1 MITKTIRFKFFLE
14 RKSTSILLW
23 VLTLISAMLAIKSS
37 NEPVINLFKQTR
49 IEKYLL
55 QFPNANNF
63 IWDISIGFI
72 LSVIFYIIVVYFP
85 ERQKQ
90 KDISPFINN
99 KCESIIFSA
108 YSLIQELIRLSN
120 LPYNYKSL
128 TQEQLNEI
136 CKVVNPKEHIFK
148 FATTIADITQNHL
161 GYKIYNNWARI
172 VNEIDETT
180 RFPYIDSGLLK
191 RLYKLFNN
199 FLRYTAKDLA
209 VVEKL
214 NNNSLVSWSPTFYE
228 FYLETKALRDYYVLY
243 SKSDFK
249 NDPWK

>member
-1 MITKTIRFKFFLE
+1 MISKTIRLKFFLQ
-14 RKSTSILLW
+14 RKSTSILL
-23 VLTLISAMLAIKSS
+23 LTLTFIFIILAIKSS
-37 NEPVINLFKQTR
+37 NEPIIAIFKNTP

-72 LSVIFYIIVVYFP
+72 LSVIFYVIVVYFP
-85 ERQKQ
+85 ERQKK

-99 KCESIIFSA
+99 KCESIIFSS
-108 YSLIQELIRLSN
+108 YSLIQEIIRLSN
-120 LPYNYKSL
+120 LPYNYKNL
-128 TQEQLNEI
+128 TKEQLDEV
-136 CKVVNPKEHIFK
+136 CEAVNPKEHSFK
-148 FATTIADITQNHL
+148 FANNIADIFESHF

-180 RFPYIDSGLLK
+180 RYPYIDSGLLK

-199 FLRYTAKDLA
+199 FLRYTAKDLS
-209 VVEKL
+209 VIDKL
-214 NNNSLVSWSPTFYE
+214 NNNSLKSWSSTFYD
-228 FYLETKALRDYYVLY
+228 FYLETKELRDYYILY
-243 SKSDFK
+243 SGNEFK

>member
-1 MITKTIRFKFFLE
+1 MISKTIIFKFFLE

-23 VLTLISAMLAIKSS
+23 TLTLIFSILAIKSS
-37 NEPVINLFKQTR
+37 NEPVIEMFKNTSL
-49 IEKYLL
+49 EKYLF

-85 ERQKQ
+85 DKQKQ

-99 KCESIIFSA
+99 KCESIIFSS
-108 YSLIQELIRLSN
+108 YSLLQVIIKLSN
-120 LPYNYKSL
+120 LPYNYRTL

-136 CKVVNPKEHIFK
+136 CKAVNPKDHTFK
-148 FATTIADITQNHL
+148 FANNIADITQNHL
-161 GYKIYNNWARI
+161 GYKISNNWARI
-172 VNEIDETT
+172 VNDIDETA
-180 RFPYIDSGLLK
+180 RMPYIDSGLLK
-191 RLYKLFNN
+191 RLYNLYNN

-209 VVEKL
+209 VVDKL
-214 NNNSLVSWSPTFYE
+214 NNKSLEPWSSTFYN
-228 FYLETKALRDYYVLY
+228 FYVETKDLRDYYILY
-243 SKSDFK
+243 SGSDFK